1 MALVTT
7 PGAANADSY
16 ASVAELD
23 AYLAARVP
31 TATLATGTTAQ
42 KEAALRAA
50 ARVLDASFVW
60 TGTAVDSTQA
70 LTWPR
75 NGMFTRNSFAI
86 ANTVNPVD
94 LKNAQCEL
102 AAQMHAVNLTADNEA
117 LKQGITSVR
126 AGSVAVTFKETD
138 KSSTESADIDIRLMD
153 PALAWAARAIPDA
166 VRLLLVASW
175 YVRESVA
182 RPLIFGAM

>member
-1 MALVTT
+1 MALITT
-7 PGAANADSY
+7 PGAADANSY
-16 ASVAELD
+16 ASEAELD

-31 TATLATGTTAQ
+31 AATLASGTSAQ

-60 TGTAVDSTQA
+60 TGTAVDETQA

-75 NGMFTRNSFAI
+75 EGMLTRNGFAI
-86 ANTVNPVD
+86 ANTVNPID

-102 AAQMHAVNLTADNEA
+102 AAQMHATNLTTDNEA

-126 AGSVAVTFKETD
+126 AGSVAVTFKEID
-138 KSSTESADIDIRLMD
+138 QSSTESADIEIRKLD
-153 PALAWAARAIPDA
+153 PALAWAARQIPDA
-166 VRLLLVASW
+166 VRLLLVPSW
-175 YVRESVA
+175 YTRESVQ
-182 RPLIFGAM
+182 RPMIFGVM

>member
-7 PGAANADSY
+7 PGSASANSY
-16 ASVAELD
+16 ASLEELN

-31 TATLATGTTAQ
+31 AAALASGTDEQ
-42 KEAALRAA
+42 KEAALKAA

-60 TGTAVDSTQA
+60 TGSAVDSTQA

-75 NGMFTRNSFAI
+75 NGMYTRNGFAI
-86 ANTVNPVD
+86 ANTVNPID

-102 AAQMHAVNLTADNEA
+102 AAQMHAVNLTSDNEA
-117 LKQGITSVR
+117 LKQGITSVK
-126 AGSVAVTFKETD
+126 AGSVAVTFKEID
-138 KSSTESADIDIRLMD
+138 QSSTESADIEIRKLD
-153 PALAWAARAIPDA
+153 PALAWAARQIPDA

-175 YVRESVA
+175 YIRESVA